1 MSTPIKLVQG
11 DQRPFVRLSLTNADG
26 TPLDV
31 SAAAAVVVYF
41 RKAGVGNPILA
52 TLACTKPNG
61 GADGVVQFNF
71 PGTTLSVD
79 PGQYEGEVEVTFA
92 DATKQTVYDI
102 LKFTV
107 RAQFA

>member
-1 MSTPIKLVQG
+1 
-11 DQRPFVRLSLTNADG
+11 
-26 TPLDV
+26 
-31 SAAAAVVVYF
+31 VYF
-41 RKAGVGNPILA
+41 RKAGAGNPILA
-52 TLACTKPNG
+52 TLVCTKPTG

-71 PGTTLSVD
+71 PGTTLSVE
-79 PGQYEGEVEVTFA
+79 PGSYEGEVEVTFA